1 MFKRKLSRVTA
12 LAIGALILFGCEKVH
27 KPGPAG
33 PDNPPPTP
41 TGDYFRLMIDLRK
54 QFVGVFNDDEFEDIV
69 SGIKKPSE
77 KRTQQIIG
85 TIRRLG
91 REMASI

>member
-1 MFKRKLSRVTA
+1 VKRFISPGLLDLT
-12 LAIGALILFGCEKVH
+12 ILH
-27 KPGPAG
+27 RPLR
-33 PDNPPPTP
+33 
-41 TGDYFRLMIDLRK
+41 GDYFRLMIDLRK